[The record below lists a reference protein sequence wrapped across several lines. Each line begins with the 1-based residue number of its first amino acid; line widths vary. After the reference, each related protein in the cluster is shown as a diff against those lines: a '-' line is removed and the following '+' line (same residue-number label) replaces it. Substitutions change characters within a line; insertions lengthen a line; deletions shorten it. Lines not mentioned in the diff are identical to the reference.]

1 MYLAIHKKKIP
12 ILPDVNIPI
21 FLIFFRQTSMGS
33 PSLCLAAAI
42 GLLWLQGVRVR
53 VRDVLGRITL
63 EHMAS
68 WHPAWHP
75 YSNPK
80 EDLKKLETWKYME
93 IWANSMIKQPSIP
106 SWKHV
111 FGIFLGDYC
120 NIFLSQGKESS
131 PIITISEIVG
141 IDVLSV
147 LIQGD
152 LAGSKLIA
160 QILQRNWWRFGPT
173 HGEQLGG

>member
-1 MYLAIHKKKIP
+1 
-12 ILPDVNIPI
+12 
-21 FLIFFRQTSMGS
+21 
-33 PSLCLAAAI
+33 
-42 GLLWLQGVRVR
+42 
-53 VRDVLGRITL
+53 
-63 EHMAS
+63 
-68 WHPAWHP
+68 
-75 YSNPK
+75 
-80 EDLKKLETWKYME
+80 
-93 IWANSMIKQPSIP
+93 MIKQPSIP

-160 QILQRNWWRFGPT
+160 QILQRN
-173 HGEQLGG
+173 